1 MEISKYWKMGGVQK
15 DLHIKGQVR
24 HNGGGVDL
32 KMQGSNPFQS
42 NLGATRDT

>member
-1 MEISKYWKMGGVQK
+1 MGGGQK

-24 HNGGGVDL
+24 HNGGGGGVDL